1 MSSDELRI
9 AALALPPEDRAK
21 LAQELLRSLDEP
33 GEAGIET
40 AWLTEISRRASE
52 VADGSVQAVDWEVA
66 RERIASRLRDR
77 RNATQNS
84 SRR

>member
-9 AALALPPEDRAK
+9 AALALPSADRAK

-33 GEAGIET
+33 AGADSET
-40 AWLTEISRRASE
+40 AWLSEITRRAGE
-52 VADGSVQAVDWEVA
+52 VADGSVQSVDWEVA
-66 RERIASRLRDR
+66 RERIARRLHDR
-77 RNATQNS
+77 RNAAQDS